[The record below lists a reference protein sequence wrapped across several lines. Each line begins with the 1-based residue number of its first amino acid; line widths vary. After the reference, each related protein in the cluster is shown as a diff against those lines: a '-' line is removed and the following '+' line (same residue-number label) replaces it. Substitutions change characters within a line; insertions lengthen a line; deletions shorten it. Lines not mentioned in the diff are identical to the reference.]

1 MFMIRKKKL
10 LLLGLSMSTM
20 FAFGQSLSIRQ
31 CIDYATKN
39 SQNQKIAGYELVVAK
54 QKIKEQIGS
63 MLPQIDGSASYI
75 NNLKLQKSVLPGAM
89 FGSPTDLTITMGTQ
103 YNGAAG
109 LQLTQ
114 KIFDPTFTVAL
125 KAAKLNQEYYQQN
138 QQKVLE
144 QTVYKVCSSYYQ
156 CLIITKQYSKLQAT
170 LASTEKLL
178 AITELK
184 FKNGMANKIDLDK
197 IRVSYNSVHSQLDQ
211 CDLNYKQ
218 SLNSLK
224 FEMGMPVET
233 AIVLSDTTS
242 VEINIDGALNVV
254 KNGFNVDDLIDF
266 RLKKTNLKAQELQK
280 RQHVMGY
287 LPTLNFSAGYNYN
300 AIRKEFNFFDQNL
313 PWYNS
318 SNIGFSLKVPVFD
331 GFQRKSRIEQSKMNV
346 LIAKEN
352 VNVMEQSIK
361 LNIANYEMQYK
372 DAIDNIRNE
381 KENFEL
387 AQSVY
392 ANSQLQ
398 YKEGLGSALD
408 LVQAESS
415 LRESQNNYFNK
426 LFSLFIARLDLEQ
439 SKGTLMNYVNNFK

>member
-1 MFMIRKKKL
+1 MFMVRKKKL
-10 LLLGLSMSTM
+10 LFFGLCLSTM
-20 FAFGQSLSIRQ
+20 FTFGQNLSIRQ
-31 CIDYATKN
+31 CVDYATKN
-39 SQNQKIAGYELVVAK
+39 NESQKIASYEILVAK
-54 QKIKEQIGS
+54 QKVNEQLGT
-63 MLPQIDGSASYI
+63 MLPQIDGSVSYV

-114 KIFDPTFTVAL
+114 KIFDPTFPVAL
-125 KAAKLNQEYYQQN
+125 KAAKLNQQYYQQS
-138 QQKVLE
+138 QQKTLE
-144 QTVYKVCSSYYQ
+144 QTVYKVSSSYYQ
-156 CLIITKQYSKLQAT
+156 CLIIAKQYSKLQAI

-178 AITELK
+178 TITELK

-197 IRVSYNSVHSQLDQ
+197 IKVSYNSVRSQLDQ

-224 FEMGMPVET
+224 HQMGMPIET
-233 AIVLSDTTS
+233 AIVLTDTTS
-242 VEINIDGALNVV
+242 VEINIERAFDII
-254 KNGFNVDDLIDF
+254 KNEVDLENLVDF
-266 RLKKTNLKAQELQK
+266 QLQKTNLKVQELQK
-280 RQHVMGY
+280 RQQVMGY
-287 LPTLNFSAGYNYN
+287 LPSLSFSAAYNYN
-300 AIRKEFNFFDQNL
+300 AIRKEFDFLDQNL

-318 SNIGFSLKVPVFD
+318 SNIAFSLKVPVFD
-331 GFQRKSRIEQSKMNV
+331 GFQKKSKIAQSRLNI

-352 VNVMEQSIK
+352 VNMMERSIK
-361 LNIANYEMQYK
+361 LNVANYEMQYK

-392 ANSQLQ
+392 VNSQLQ
-398 YKEGLGSALD
+398 YKEGLGTALD

-439 SKGTLMNYVNNFK
+439 SKGTLMNYINNFK

>member
-1 MFMIRKKKL
+1 MERMRKL
-10 LLLGLSMSTM
+10 LLFALCMSTM
-20 FAFGQSLSIRQ
+20 LTFGQSLSIRQ

-39 SQNQKIAGYELVVAK
+39 GQNQKIAGYEVIVAK
-54 QKIKEQIGS
+54 QKVKEQLGA
-63 MLPQIDGSASYI
+63 MLPQIDVSASYI
-75 NNLKLQKSVLPGAM
+75 NNLKLQKSILPGAM

-114 KIFDPTFTVAL
+114 KIFDPAFPIAL
-125 KAAKLNQEYYQQN
+125 KAAKLNQQYYQQN

-144 QTVYKVCSSYYQ
+144 QTVYKVSSSYYQ
-156 CLIITKQYSKLQAT
+156 SLIIAKQYSKLKAT
-170 LASTEKLL
+170 LSSTEKLL
-178 AITELK
+178 TITELK
-184 FKNGMANKIDLDK
+184 FKNGIANKIDLDK
-197 IRVSYNSVHSQLDQ
+197 IRVSYNSVNSQLDQ
-211 CDLNYKQ
+211 CDLNYRQ

-224 FEMGMPVET
+224 YQMGMPIET
-233 AIVLSDTTS
+233 AIVLVDTAS
-242 VEINIDGALNVV
+242 VEINIGGAIDIV
-254 KNGFNVDDLIDF
+254 KNELNLENLVDF
-266 RLKKTNLKAQELQK
+266 QLKNTNLKVQELQK
-280 RQHVMGY
+280 KQLVMGY
-287 LPTLNFSAGYNYN
+287 LPILNFSAAFNYN
-300 AIRKEFNFFDQNL
+300 AMRKEFDFFDQNL

-331 GFQRKSRIEQSKMNV
+331 GFQKKSRIAQSRLNI

-352 VNVMEQSIK
+352 ISMTEQSIK
-361 LNIANYEMQYK
+361 LDVANYEMQYR
-372 DAIDNIRNE
+372 DAVDNIRNE

-392 ANSQLQ
+392 VNSQLQ
-398 YKEGLGSALD
+398 YKEGSGSALD

-439 SKGTLMNYVNNFK
+439 SKGTLMNYINIFK